1 MYHRPFRV
9 AFLCSVLLFLTEGCT
24 TGNTASPL
32 PKKRYERTLVNPH
45 SPLLDLLQKTD
56 KPIKNR
62 SAFYPLARPDD
73 AFVARLYL
81 IDHAKS
87 SLDVQYYI
95 YENDIT
101 GKIFSAHLL
110 KAAQRGV
117 KVRILLD
124 DLSTAGKDHALA
136 LLAHHPNIRLKL
148 FNPNHLRR
156 SFRNLALLF
165 DVNTLG
171 KRMHNKL
178 LMADGVSAIVGGRNI
193 GDVYFA
199 PATETIFVDFDMIVI
214 GSVLPELREEFD
226 TYWNSESAVPSHKLL
241 SYNAKKITQYYR
253 ENIGDLS
260 NLLENFSKSK
270 LGTYFAKAP
279 LNKKLHRHTLT
290 LYVAQKTSL
299 YYDDPKKVV
308 SSESK
313 TEYHITP
320 QIRKDLTGVK
330 QEVLLIS
337 PYFIPSE
344 EMLQQLQL
352 LRKHHVKVT
361 VITNSLASTDVFA
374 VYGGYRNSIKA
385 LLDAGIALYEL
396 KPDAI
401 GYLTKHSK
409 RKKMLRTSLHTKMIV
424 IDTDRLIIGSANLD
438 PRSDKL
444 NTEIMMMITS
454 QKLASEAKESIK
466 TLMKRQV
473 LYRVGWGKLPKD
485 PKNRWHQPTGPIW
498 ITEENGKEKY
508 YFYPPN
514 AGFFKSIGA
523 DFISLLPV
531 KGYL

>member
-1 MYHRPFRV
+1 MHHTPFHI
-9 AFLCSVLLFLTEGCT
+9 ALLCTALLFTEGGT
-24 TGNTASPL
+24 TGNPTSSL
-32 PKKRYERTLVNPH
+32 PQKLYEHTLVNPH
-45 SPLLDLLQKTD
+45 SPVLDALQKTD

-62 SAFYPLARPDD
+62 SAFYPLPRPDD
-73 AFVARLYL
+73 AFAARLFL

-95 YENDIT
+95 YENDLI
-101 GKIFSAHLL
+101 GKVFSAHLM

-136 LLAHHPNIRLKL
+136 LLAYHPNIELKL

-199 PATETIFVDFDMIVI
+199 PTTETIFVDFDMLVTGNI
-214 GSVLPELREEFD
+214 LPKLAKEFD
-226 TYWNSESAVPSHKLL
+226 TYWNSDESVPSRQLL
-241 SYNAKKITQYYR
+241 SYNKKKIAALYE
-253 ENIGDLS
+253 ENIGLLS
-260 NLLENFSKSK
+260 KALERFENSKT
-270 LGTYFAKAP
+270 GTFFAHAP
-279 LNKKLHRHTLT
+279 FIHKLHHHKLT
-290 LYVAQKTSL
+290 LHVADKTSL

-308 SSESK
+308 SSENK
-313 TEYHITP
+313 VQYHITP

-330 QEVLLIS
+330 KEVLLIS

-344 EMLQQLQL
+344 EMMQQLQAL
-352 LRKHHVKVT
+352 HQHHVKVT

-374 VYGGYRNSIKA
+374 VYGGYRNTIKR
-385 LLDAGIALYEL
+385 LLDMGVVLYEL
-396 KPDAI
+396 KPDAVRYI
-401 GYLTKHSK
+401 DKQQY
-409 RKKMLRTSLHTKMIV
+409 RKKAIKTSLHTKMIV
-424 IDTDRLIIGSANLD
+424 IDNDRLIIGSANLD

-454 QKLASEAKESIK
+454 HTLASEAKKSIE
-466 TLMKRQV
+466 TLIAKQI
-473 LYRVGWGKLPKD
+473 LYRVVWGKLPKD

-498 ITEENGKEKY
+498 ISTEKGTEKR